1 MANPEHLEILKQGV
15 EKWNQWRKE
24 NRGVEPDLF
33 RVIFLRKDISGDF
46 AGRRN
51 LCGIDFSFS
60 NLREADL
67 ENADLKDANLICAD
81 LSKANLVG
89 ANLTGANL
97 VDTDFSYAKLDRAD
111 FTETAMGSTIF
122 AATDL
127 SQVLGLETVTPYE
140 PSPVG
145 IDTLYLSEGK
155 IPESFLRDCGVP
167 EHFITFIPSLV
178 GSTEPFQYHSCFISY
193 STKDEEFARR
203 LHSRLRDA
211 NVRVWF
217 APENIKGGVKLYDQ
231 IERAIQL
238 HDRLLIVLSENS
250 LQSEWVMTEIR
261 KAREVEKKESR
272 RKLFPIRLADFEQ
285 IRKWRCPDADG
296 GKVINDN

>member
-1 MANPEHLEILKQGV
+1 MANPEHLKILEQGV

-24 NRGVEPDLF
+24 NKRVEPDLF
-33 RVIFLRKDISGDF
+33 RAIFLRKDMGGDF

-51 LCGIDFSFS
+51 LCEIDFSFS

-67 ENADLKDANLICAD
+67 ENADLEGANLICSD
-81 LSKANLVG
+81 LSKSILTG

-97 VDTDFSYAKLDRAD
+97 VDTDFSYAKLDRTD

-127 SQVLGLETVTPYE
+127 SQVLGLETVRHYE
-140 PSPVG
+140 PSPIG
-145 IDTLYLSEGK
+145 IDTIYLSKGK

-217 APENIKGGVKLYDQ
+217 APEDIKGGVKLYDQ

-238 HDRLLIVLSENS
+238 HDRLLIGVPSGG
-250 LQSEWVMTEIR
+250 R
-261 KAREVEKKESR
+261 RAFEKKVCISR
-272 RKLFPIRLADFEQ
+272 
-285 IRKWRCPDADG
+285 
-296 GKVINDN
+296 